1 MKNPTS
7 KQFKRVID
15 NLDKVLPMAT
25 KRGHLDMSKVELADD
40 KEHICGTPMCFA
52 GFYAV
57 ANGVFS
63 DDRRMSDYSEGSYLV
78 AEHLGFG
85 SNYPANVLDL
95 RKWAHFNPSLWDN
108 EFGWDMF
115 CRKKAFN
122 HAETLREVRNHLAKV
137 HNRTCKRAKP
147 IPLV

>member
-7 KQFKRVID
+7 KQFKRVIA

-25 KRGHLDMSKVELADD
+25 KRGHLDMQRGRLPEE
-40 KEHICGTPMCFA
+40 KEHICGTPMCFG

-57 ANGVFS
+57 ANGVFRYGGRIN
-63 DDRRMSDYSEGSYLV
+63 DFNDGAKLM

-85 SNYPANVLDL
+85 SNYPFNVYGLM
-95 RKWAHFNPSLWDN
+95 KWAHFNPKLWDN
-108 EFGWDMF
+108 GFGWDMF
-115 CRKKAFN
+115 SSIKAFN
-122 HAETLREVRNHLAKV
+122 NAKTLRGVRNHLAKV

-147 IPLV
+147 IKLV